1 MAHLVTVAA
10 QPKSVENFRGDLIR
24 AAVTGGHAVTAMS
37 GPATPE
43 EIQRIV
49 ALGADFRPYA
59 VERAGLNPLRDLATF
74 AALRS
79 AFKALRPDVVLA
91 AYIKPVIWSG
101 LAVRSTPDT
110 RFYALIEGLGLI
122 FQPHGVVRRLLMR
135 VAEWLYWASLRRASK
150 VIFLNV
156 ENRDL
161 FVSQGIVPASKCEII
176 PGIGVNL
183 EHFSEVSLPEGPP
196 RFLLMARLL
205 AAKGLR
211 EYAAAARIVKQRH
224 PEAVFQLLGPG
235 DSSPDAISLD
245 EVRSWH
251 AEGAVHYLGE
261 ATDVR
266 SALAGCQV
274 FVLPTSYPEG
284 MPRTLLEAM
293 AMGRPVVTTDA
304 PGCRETVED
313 GQNGFLVPLRDPAAL
328 ADRLT
333 WLIEHRDRWPQMG
346 RRSRQIAEE
355 RFNVHDI
362 NARLLAIMD
371 ISPS

>member
-10 QPKSVENFRGDLIR
+10 QPKSIENFRGDLIR
-24 AAVTGGHAVTAMS
+24 AVVAGGHVVTAMS
-37 GPATPE
+37 GPASADE
-43 EIQRIV
+43 VRIIR
-49 ALGADFRPYA
+49 ALGADFRSYA
-59 VERAGLNPLRDLATF
+59 VARAGLNPVQDLATF

-79 AFKALRPDVVLA
+79 AFRALRPDVVLA

-101 LAVRSTPDT
+101 LALKSIPDA
-110 RFYALIEGLGLI
+110 RFFALIEGLGLM
-122 FQPHGVVRRLLMR
+122 FQPQGVVRHLLMR

-156 ENRDL
+156 ESRDL
-161 FVSQGIVPASKCEII
+161 FVARRIVPAGKCEVI

-183 EHFSEVSLPEGPP
+183 DHFSPVPLPEGPP

-211 EYAAAARIVKQRH
+211 EYAAAARIVKQRY

-235 DSSPDAISLD
+235 DSSPDAVSLD

-266 SALAGCQV
+266 SVLADCHV

-293 AMGRPVVTTDA
+293 AVGRPVVTTDA
-304 PGCRETVED
+304 PGCRDTVED
-313 GQNGFLVPLRDPAAL
+313 GQNGFLVPLREPAAL
-328 ADRLT
+328 ADRLM
-333 WLIEHRDRWPQMG
+333 WLIEHRDSWPQMG
-346 RRSRQIAEE
+346 RRSRQIAED
-355 RFNVHDI
+355 RFNVHNI